1 MSFPMSAHLRSF
13 HLHVLNQTNQF
24 GLEVEDMSDDELRH
38 FKPDKIVRIN
48 GQEVWLF
55 PQSDYP
61 KISDWFTTKTKAQAK
76 TVSDVGFFPVL
87 LAQAI
92 HLPWP
97 WAPETPMMITM
108 DNYPELASVLLA
120 AHIRLDDHYRLV
132 LPSAQYSQLATLIA
146 AIDQIDEAKEKLT
159 NPDRIKSPMPFKL
172 PELIKIA
179 QVMDGLPRMLWYV
192 ATAAVDAHGGQA
204 FEETFPGPLTIH
216 SDGTQDGVTIEF

>member
-87 LAQAI
+87 LAQA
-92 HLPWP
+92 
-97 WAPETPMMITM
+97 TQ
-108 DNYPELASVLLA
+108 VL
-120 AHIRLDDHYRLV
+120 
-132 LPSAQYSQLATLIA
+132 
-146 AIDQIDEAKEKLT
+146 
-159 NPDRIKSPMPFKL
+159 
-172 PELIKIA
+172 
-179 QVMDGLPRMLWYV
+179 
-192 ATAAVDAHGGQA
+192 
-204 FEETFPGPLTIH
+204 
-216 SDGTQDGVTIEF
+216 